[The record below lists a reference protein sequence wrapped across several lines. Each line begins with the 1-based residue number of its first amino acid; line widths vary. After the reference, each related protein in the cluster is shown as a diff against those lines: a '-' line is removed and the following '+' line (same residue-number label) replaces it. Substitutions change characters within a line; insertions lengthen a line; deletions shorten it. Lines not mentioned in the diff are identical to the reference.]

1 MSIAESQAAQ
11 PPRYFWRRVLAF
23 LIDKFIIALGF
34 MFLMIVIADI
44 WPASVTYMPE
54 SFFRTTR
61 CEDGASNPNSADM
74 LAKLEVQPGEA
85 TFVRICKT
93 DSFMMPTRNWGFV
106 VAEKKLADN
115 PIRKTTTRSIRFSV
129 GKAGNFYLPD
139 MVMSSVI
146 DSAQQLL
153 AIAAFAFLLAEWASP
168 GKLVVHLRVVPVEG
182 YDETNYDPPA
192 FWLSLKREALKQL
205 PILIAIVATGLI
217 DIIAKIEG
225 FQSDNIMEEVH
236 FMSANAPLIYGTT
249 LLFAAFIFYWLIQP
263 IIWWSG
269 ATRYDR
275 ILGLRVVRA
284 PIEMPLQ
291 ATSSPT

>member
-1 MSIAESQAAQ
+1 MIIEEPQAVE
-11 PPRYFWRRVLAF
+11 PPRYFWRRVVAF
-23 LIDKFIIALGF
+23 VIDKFIVALGF

-106 VAEKKLADN
+106 LAEMKLADS
-115 PIRKTTTRSIRFSV
+115 PIKKTRTRSIRFSV
-129 GKAGNFYLPD
+129 DKEGNFYMPD
-139 MVMSSVI
+139 LVTSSMI
-146 DSAQQLL
+146 ASAQQLL

-168 GKLVVHLRVVPVEG
+168 GKLAVHLRVVPVEG

-192 FWLSLKREALKQL
+192 FGLSLKREALRQL
-205 PILIAIVATGLI
+205 PILIAIVATGVI

-225 FQSDNIMEEVH
+225 FQIDNIMEEVH
-236 FMSANAPLIYGTT
+236 FLSANTLLIYGTSF
-249 LLFAAFIFYWLIQP
+249 LFAAFIFYWLIQP
-263 IIWWSG
+263 MIWWKG

-284 PIEMPLQ
+284 PINAPLP
-291 ATSSPT
+291 ATPLPT